1 MRPLAVKPS
10 QRAVAP
16 VAALLV
22 LSACQDAPVPEPDA
36 AHDEP
41 NAYTSEIV
49 RGLRHPWDIAFLS
62 ADAALVTEKDGN
74 LLYVSLATAEKTVV
88 RGFPDDLDNQRRDDP
103 RDNSGLF
110 GVVLDPGFADNRRVY
125 VAYSAGD
132 ENGTATR
139 VIRGR
144 LSDTTELTD
153 VEEVFLA
160 TPLSTERFHY
170 GGGLVFGRDGALY
183 VTIGERYFNELDQP
197 ELPVSQDPA
206 DARGKI
212 YRLNPDGSI
221 PADNPDFGP
230 NAVPGLYAL
239 GIRAAQGLAV
249 QPTSG
254 DIWFSEHGPTRGDEI
269 NRLEAGGNY
278 GWPVRTSGDYRNA
291 DYEPPVLDGRVFLE
305 PRFGWQDTVAP
316 TGLAFYSGSEF
327 PDWRGDLFVAGLSA
341 GSLWRLDVEGENV
354 ESAER
359 LFPETPI
366 RLRNV
371 KQSPDGRLYLLTDE
385 ADGRILRIDAR

>member
-1 MRPLAVKPS
+1 MRTFAGRVIGRSAGTAATLLA
-10 QRAVAP
+10 
-16 VAALLV
+16 LT
-22 LSACQDAPVPEPDA
+22 ACQDVHTPDPGTASDAPA
-36 AHDEP
+36 AY
-41 NAYTSEIV
+41 ASEV
-49 RGLRHPWDIAFLS
+49 VSGLRHPWDIAFLS
-62 ADAALVTEKDGN
+62 ADEAIVTEKDGN
-74 LLYVSLATAEKTVV
+74 LMHVSLVTGEKTVV

-110 GVVLDPGFADNRRVY
+110 GVVPDPDFAANRHVY

-144 LSDTTELTD
+144 LSGPAELTD
-153 VEEVFLA
+153 VEQVFLA

-170 GGGLVFGRDGALY
+170 GGGLAFGHDGALY
-183 VTIGERYFNELDQP
+183 VTIGERYFNEIDQP
-197 ELPVSQDPA
+197 ELPVSQDPT

-221 PADNPDFGP
+221 PADNPDFGLD
-230 NAVPGLYAL
+230 AVPGLYAL
-239 GIRAAQGLAV
+239 GIRAAQGLTV
-249 QPTSG
+249 EPTSG

-269 NRLEAGGNY
+269 NLLEAGGNY
-278 GWPVRTSGDYRNA
+278 GWPLRTSGDYRNTG
-291 DYEPPVLDGRVFLE
+291 YEPPVLDDRKLVE
-305 PRFGWQDTVAP
+305 PRFAWQETVAP

-341 GSLWRLDVEGENV
+341 GSLWKLDIEGRTV
-354 ESAER
+354 RSAER

-366 RLRNV
+366 RLRTV

-385 ADGRILRIDAR
+385 PDGRILRIEAR

>member
-1 MRPLAVKPS
+1 MS
-10 QRAVAP
+10 
-16 VAALLV
+16 
-22 LSACQDAPVPEPDA
+22 
-36 AHDEP
+36 
-41 NAYTSEIV
+41 
-49 RGLRHPWDIAFLS
+49 GLRHPWDIAFLS
-62 ADAALVTEKDGN
+62 AEEALVTEKDGK
-74 LLYVSLATAEKTVV
+74 LVHVSLVSGEKTAVQ
-88 RGFPDDLDNQRRDDP
+88 GFPDDLDNQRRDDP

-110 GVVLDPGFADNRRVY
+110 GIVLDPDFAANRRIY

-144 LSDTTELTD
+144 LSGHSELLD
-153 VEEVFLA
+153 VEEVFRA
-160 TPLSTERFHY
+160 TPLSTDRFHY

-183 VTIGERYFNELDQP
+183 VTIGERFFNEIDQP
-197 ELPVSQDPA
+197 ALPVSQDPE
-206 DARGKI
+206 DARGKV

-230 NAVPGLYAL
+230 DAVPGLYAL

-249 QPTSG
+249 QPASG

-269 NRLEAGGNY
+269 NLLEAGGNY
-278 GWPVRTSGDYRNA
+278 GWPLRTGGDYRNPE
-291 DYEPPVLDGRVFLE
+291 YRPPALDVETLIA
-305 PRFGWQDTVAP
+305 PRFEWQETAAP
-316 TGLAFYSGSEF
+316 AGLAFYSGNEF
-327 PDWRGDLFVAGLSA
+327 QGWQGDLFIAGLSA
-341 GSLWRLDVEGENV
+341 GSLWRLDVDGRNI

-385 ADGRILRIDAR
+385 PDGKILRIDAR